1 MHIVASHNSSD
12 FDVVIVQQ
20 GIILFGDCNSEMLKL
35 KPFVRFVYSSKLIFR
50 FLCGYFDT

>member
-1 MHIVASHNSSD
+1 MHIVASHNSSV

-35 KPFVRFVYSSKLIFR
+35 KPFVRFVYLSKLIFR